1 MPIRHD
7 LVTYGSL
14 AGLAVLCGF
23 FAFAIARYGVMFYRE
38 ARGPRKLSTLA
49 GAAAVIAIIVSIVVG
64 TLIQPLAVLTPP
76 PAKKPVPSKAP

>member
-1 MPIRHD
+1 
-7 LVTYGSL
+7 VTYGSL
-14 AGLAVLCGF
+14 ASLTVLCGF
-23 FAFAIARYGVMFYRE
+23 FAFAIVRYAAMFYRE

-76 PAKKPVPSKAP
+76 PAKKAVPAKAN

>member
-1 MPIRHD
+1 MSIRHD

-14 AGLAVLCGF
+14 AGLAVLCGV
-23 FAFAIARYGVMFYRE
+23 FAFARYGVMFYRE
-38 ARGPRKLSTLA
+38 ARGQRKLSTLA

-76 PAKKPVPSKAP
+76 PAKKPAPVKAN

>member
-7 LVTYGSL
+7 LLTYVSL

-23 FAFAIARYGVMFYRE
+23 FAWAIARYGMMFYRE

-49 GAAAVIAIIVSIVVG
+49 GAAAVIAIIVSIIVG

-76 PAKKPVPSKAP
+76 PAKKAVPTKAN